1 MGMWYVDFMSYVN
14 VSMDY
19 LVILTEFIIYK
30 TKN

>member
-1 MGMWYVDFMSYVN
+1 MWYVDFMSYVN